1 MNNYDKILREFQRL
15 GYNENGYLQQNQI
28 NKAMDTI
35 SSQNAGFSEFDRS
48 IAEELW
54 GHCQVD

>member
-1 MNNYDKILREFQRL
+1 
-15 GYNENGYLQQNQI
+15 
-28 NKAMDTI
+28 MDTI